1 MTASHFDR
9 NLRDAIRSRPRVRD
23 TPRRPSIFIRTL
35 VFVGWYQ
42 GHPLV
47 TAVPPAFLGDPFLFS
62 WWELR
67 GRDYE
72 GDMRLA
78 RCFLRRLLSATLRQS
93 LCECQRSGTD
103 DSSIEVLVVVKNCVN
118 LEHTHA
124 HLGRYGSH

>member
-1 MTASHFDR
+1 M
-9 NLRDAIRSRPRVRD
+9 
-23 TPRRPSIFIRTL
+23 RTL

-47 TAVPPAFLGDPFLFS
+47 TAVPPVFLGDPFLFS

-78 RCFLRRLLSATLRQS
+78 RCFLRRFDRVSASVSEAEPTIPVS
-93 LCECQRSGTD
+93 KC
-103 DSSIEVLVVVKNCVN
+103 
-118 LEHTHA
+118 
-124 HLGRYGSH
+124 